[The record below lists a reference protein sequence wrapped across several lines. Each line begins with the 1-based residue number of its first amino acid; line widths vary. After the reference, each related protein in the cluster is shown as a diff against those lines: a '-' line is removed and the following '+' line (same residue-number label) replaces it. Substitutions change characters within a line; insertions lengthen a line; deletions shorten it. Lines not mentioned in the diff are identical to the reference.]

1 MGVVIEV
8 WTDVVC
14 PWCYVGKCR
23 LERALLEFGQEVD
36 VVWHSF
42 ELDPRHHN
50 ERYRKLDATSRL
62 AKNLGRGRGGAQETI
77 QRVQATGASEG
88 LLFRLA
94 ETKTLSS
101 FNAHRLLY
109 FAQEFGRREELQ
121 DRIFRAHFSEAL
133 DCEDPEV
140 LVELAA
146 DVGLASDRA
155 LQVLA
160 SDLYADRV
168 HDDQAAAHDLGVTGV
183 PFYVVG
189 RYLLSGAQSSS
200 VLLQVLRRTLRE
212 AERQERELR
221 LVPPRAEAPLRTGT
235 SAG

>member
-14 PWCYVGKCR
+14 PWCYVGKSR
-23 LERALLEFGQEVD
+23 LEQAVREFEQDVD

-42 ELDPRHHN
+42 ELDPKHQN
-50 ERYRKLDATSRL
+50 ERYRNLDATSRL
-62 AKNLGRGRGGAQETI
+62 AKNLGRGRGGAHETI

-94 ETKTLSS
+94 ETRTLSS

-109 FAQEFGRREELQ
+109 FAQEFGLRDELQ

-140 LVELAA
+140 LIRLARE
-146 DVGLASDRA
+146 VGLAEEHA

-189 RYLLSGAQSSS
+189 RYLLSGAQSTS
-200 VLLQVLRRTLRE
+200 VLLQVLRRAAAE
-212 AERQERELR
+212 AERQELEL
-221 LVPPRAEAPLRTGT
+221 LAGSRAI
-235 SAG
+235 AG